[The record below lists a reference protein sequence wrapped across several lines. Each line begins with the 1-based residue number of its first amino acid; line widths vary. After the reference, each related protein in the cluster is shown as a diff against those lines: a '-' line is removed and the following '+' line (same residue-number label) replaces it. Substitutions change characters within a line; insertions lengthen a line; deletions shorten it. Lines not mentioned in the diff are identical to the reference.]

1 MTWEERSPFS
11 AAAGAVGS
19 FLTAQQQAKKDAA
32 ESARQAELD
41 RAAAV
46 AAGYTNAKTV
56 ADTDEA
62 RARTTGLANTATHQH
77 ADDVS
82 HGYIL
87 PPGALPPE
95 MPSQA
100 PGKPPPNNRAFAD
113 YYSRLGAFYTRNKA
127 LDAAST
133 AVGLAEKYGGM
144 AAAEE
149 KQALAVKAQAEKAFQ
164 DLATQRH
171 WSADLKQKMREELGR
186 MVRESMRNG
195 TSLEVATL
203 NGVNAMARVL
213 VTQGHEDARAVSAHA
228 AAAALH
234 AGGGKK
240 TTAGERDTE
249 SYNAASAG
257 LTPQGKSFMSMLY
270 GTNNQPTKAQ
280 ALQALDQSRLSPAD
294 KQAART
300 VIESKQSLF
309 VSPGSQVTG
318 ARADANSARTGAN
331 SADKFANLKGEQLY
345 HAIQMAPAFAP
356 LSPRAKS
363 FVHTALVGYGM
374 DVPAAIAAVN
384 ASNNPDKA
392 AILQALGGP

>member
-1 MTWEERSPFS
+1 VTGILS
-11 AAAGAVGS
+11 AKEQG
-19 FLTAQQQAKKDAA
+19 KRDKA
-32 ESARQAELD
+32 EADRQDRLD
-41 RAAAV
+41 KAAAV
-46 AAGYTNAKTV
+46 TAGLKNTQIGV
-56 ADTDEA
+56 DTDEA

-171 WSADLKQKMREELGR
+171 WSAELKQRMREELGR

-195 TSLEVATL
+195 TSVEVATL
-203 NGVNAMARVL
+203 NGVNAMARTL
-213 VTQGHEDARAVSAHA
+213 VAQQGENTRATAAHNSALGIHLDTERNTNHRFNVTENRLRATAATQ
-228 AAAALH
+228 
-234 AGGGKK
+234 AGNKGYTRGVEAYNAIAK
-240 TTAGERDTE
+240 GER
-249 SYNAASAG
+249 Y
-257 LTPQGKSFMSMLY
+257 
-270 GTNNQPTKAQ
+270 
-280 ALQALDQSRLSPAD
+280 
-294 KQAART
+294 
-300 VIESKQSLF
+300 
-309 VSPGSQVTG
+309 
-318 ARADANSARTGAN
+318 DA
-331 SADKFANLKGEQLY
+331 
-345 HAIQMAPAFAP
+345 
-356 LSPRAKS
+356 LSPRAKAS
-363 FVHTALVGYGM
+363 VRSAMVDHGM
-374 DVPAAIAAVN
+374 SVQDAISAVS

-392 AILQALGGP
+392 AILQALGGQ